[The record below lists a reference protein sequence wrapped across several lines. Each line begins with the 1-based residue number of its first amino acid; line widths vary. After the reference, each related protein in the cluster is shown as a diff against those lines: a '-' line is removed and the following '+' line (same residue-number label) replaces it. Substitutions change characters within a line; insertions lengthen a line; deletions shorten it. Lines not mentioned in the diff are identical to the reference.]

1 MSHQNIVHFITGKFW
16 KFNYYSSLDVK
27 DLLNLL
33 KTCKNLNQEK
43 NYIYKLIYVKITLQ
57 SPMDQYGNM
66 TIYNK
71 TKRNMKEIM
80 ILLKS
85 NKILQDMFI
94 RYSKKKV
101 RSYNDILYGFS
112 LVLLEYIN
120 KNITFKRAITKIINS
135 EITM

>member
-1 MSHQNIVHFITGKFW
+1 MGHQNIVHFITGKFW

-33 KTCKNLNQEK
+33 KTCKHLKQQK
-43 NYIYKLIYVKITLQ
+43 SYIYKLIYAKITFQ

-71 TKRNMKEIM
+71 TKINMKEIM

-101 RSYNDILYGFS
+101 CIYNNSLYSFS

-120 KNITFKRAITKIINS
+120 KNITFKTAITTIINT
-135 EITM
+135 ENTM